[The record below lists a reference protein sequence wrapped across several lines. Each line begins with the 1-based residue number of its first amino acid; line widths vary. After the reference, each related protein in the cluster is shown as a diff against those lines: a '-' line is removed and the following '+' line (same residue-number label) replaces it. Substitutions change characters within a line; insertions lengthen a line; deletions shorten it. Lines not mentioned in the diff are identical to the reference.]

1 MGGMFGRTL
10 LLPPE
15 YNLAR
20 AHQERAKAEAAPCP
34 QDRRG
39 HLMLAEIFEERAGA
53 WLSHECEGLLIL
65 N

>member
-1 MGGMFGRTL
+1 MFGRTL

-34 QDRRG
+34 RDRHG
-39 HLMLAEIFEERAGA
+39 HLVLAAIFEERAGA
-53 WLSHECEGLLIL
+53 WLAHEHEALLIL